1 MAWETVTSMLAAA
14 TIIGIILI
22 SGGARIWVRK
32 RFDVSEHF
40 EKIDEAVKRQQLA
53 KRKLHSVQTK

>member
-1 MAWETVTSMLAAA
+1 MALEAVTSMLAAA

-22 SGGARIWVRK
+22 SGGARMWVRK
-32 RFDVSEHF
+32 KFDVTEHF
-40 EKIDEAVKRQQLA
+40 ENIDKAVQRQQLA

>member
-32 RFDVSEHF
+32 KFDVSEHF
-40 EKIDEAVKRQQLA
+40 ANIDKAVQRQQIA
-53 KRKLHSVQTK
+53 KRS

>member
-32 RFDVSEHF
+32 KFDVSEHF
-40 EKIDEAVKRQQLA
+40 ANIDKAVQRQQLA
-53 KRKLHSVQTK
+53 KRKLHNVQTK

>member
-1 MAWETVTSMLAAA
+1 MAWEMVTSMLAAA
-14 TIIGIILI
+14 TIIAIILI

-32 RFDVSEHF
+32 KFDVTEHF
-40 EKIDEAVKRQQLA
+40 DKIDEAVKRQQLA